1 MKINWYYFIAEEG
14 LEEIEGPYGTREE
27 AETALQWDWNH
38 MASID
43 KKHTTRAYVNGWH
56 AYRDPY
62 GNEERDYCDPDFN
75 GMEIR

>member
-14 LEEIEGPYGTREE
+14 LEEVEGPYDTREE
-27 AETALQWDWNH
+27 AEAGLQWDWNH

-43 KKHTTRAYVNGWH
+43 KKHTTRAYVNGWY